1 MIGIVK
7 KLIMASSV
15 VAGFLFAVSLNNDEP
30 FSRLLWDFTHSD
42 VLQWEGVTI
51 HYGDDMWYKLSKT
64 GGSVAIIPWDES
76 VEGGL
81 GIYKLVLGTKKRA
94 FSILKKEKD
103 NIEMLEIGDASQ
115 FENVIYSGARYKSDN
130 EYVYSYHLIGRGVG
144 IAYTGQ
150 KSGYVGLKDRLLQY
164 VAENAAPVD

>member
-1 MIGIVK
+1 MIGILK
-7 KLIMASSV
+7 KLIVVTLV
-15 VAGFLFAVSLNNDEP
+15 VAGCLFAVNLNNDEP
-30 FSRLLWDFTHSD
+30 FSTLLWNLTHSD
-42 VLQWEGVTI
+42 VLQWGGVSV

-64 GGSVAIIPWDES
+64 GESVAIIPWDES

-94 FSILKKEKD
+94 FGILKKEKD

-115 FENVIYSGARYKSDN
+115 FENVIYSVARYKSDN